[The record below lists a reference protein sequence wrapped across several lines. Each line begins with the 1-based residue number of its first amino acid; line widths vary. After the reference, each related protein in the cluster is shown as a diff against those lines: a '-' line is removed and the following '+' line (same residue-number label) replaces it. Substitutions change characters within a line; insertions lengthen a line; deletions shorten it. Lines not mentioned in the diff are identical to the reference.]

1 MEIPV
6 LRKDFIVTSYQLWEA
21 RAAGADLALLIVAA
35 LNQNELEPLVE
46 RAPSIG
52 LTPLV
57 EVHDEEEVDRALEA
71 GATLFGVNA
80 RNLKT
85 LEVDR
90 DTFARL
96 APRIPDDSCASPSP
110 GCEVPATCSST
121 PSRAPTSS
129 SSARPWCAARTPAR
143 RWPTWSPP
151 ARTRR

>member
-1 MEIPV
+1 MRAAVHIPV

-35 LNQNELEPLVE
+35 LTQNQLESLVD
-46 RAPSIG
+46 RAQSIG

-57 EVHDEEEVDRALEA
+57 EVHDEDEVARALDA
-71 GATLFGVNA
+71 GADLVGVNA

-96 APRIPDDSCASPSP
+96 ASAPDDVVGSPSP
-110 GCEVPATCSST
+110 ASAARTTSST
-121 PSRAPTSS
+121 TPGRVRTSS
-129 SSARPWCAARTPAR
+129 SSARPW
-143 RWPTWSPP
+143 
-151 ARTRR
+151 